1 MFTNINS
8 DYILKLIFS
17 LINDVLKLQIIIY
30 NKKLQAKL
38 DIDINYYRILS
49 ENVEVYKNFKTEY
62 LNKKKNGKGIE
73 YFFGKK
79 IYEGEFKNGKR
90 HGYGKLYDS
99 FFNVLEYEGEFKD
112 GKIHGY
118 GKEYDLNSNLEFEGE
133 YLCGKRWNGIVIH
146 RHKNKKIL
154 FEGEYKNGKL
164 WSGKGYKIY
173 NNEIDY
179 EIINGN
185 GKFKKYNDILNH
197 VSFESNMI
205 NGEITGYTKKYRLKR
220 GLEFEGEYK
229 NGKKMVKVKNI
240 IQMVI

>member
-17 LINDVLKLQIIIY
+17 LINDILKLQIIIY

-38 DIDINYYRILS
+38 DIDINNYRILS
-49 ENVEVYKNFKTEY
+49 EIAESNQGFQGEY
-62 LNKKKNGKGIE
+62 VNKKKNGKGME
-73 YFFGKK
+73 YFLGKK
-79 IYEGEFKNGKR
+79 VYEGEFKNGKR
-90 HGYGKLYDS
+90 HGYGKIYNP
-99 FFNVLEYEGEFKD
+99 FFNVLKYEGEFKD
-112 GKIHGY
+112 GEIHGY
-118 GKEYDLNSNLEFEGE
+118 GKEYDSNSNLEFEGE

-164 WSGKGYKIY
+164 WTGKGYKIY

-185 GKFKKYNDILNH
+185 GK
-197 VSFESNMI
+197 
-205 NGEITGYTKKYRLKR
+205 
-220 GLEFEGEYK
+220 YK
-229 NGKKMVKVKNI
+229 IYDNL
-240 IQMVI
+240 